1 MMVVAKGS
9 LRPGQ
14 RASSAVPQR
23 MTDTMTTWLT
33 FGGEGTQGLALLN
46 AIADGVIAISFF
58 AIPAALIFVQRRRSD
73 RSAGEMALMTLFVLF
88 LFVVGLAHLTA
99 MIGVWTPTPGLQAV
113 VKAAGAL
120 LALTAAI
127 VTWKL
132 VPQLLRLPSRDRL
145 QAEVAAHLR
154 TFEELKEARHQLE
167 DRVERR
173 TRELDQAKQ
182 RFEIALRGSP
192 ISVFSQDKDMRY
204 TWAHNAPA
212 GLTPEL
218 LMGKTDEEVLPPE
231 AARVITAAKRKAM
244 ETGAAQELETNFE
257 LSGRKRSFYL
267 LIEALRDEQGEV
279 LGTTSVAV
287 DISERKANEDQLRL
301 LLRELT
307 HRSKNLLA
315 VIHAIARQ
323 TAARTSSVK
332 DFLDRFSARL
342 VAIGSS
348 HDLLIADNWHGAS
361 LRMLIEQQLGE
372 HADRF
377 GEQIAIEGEDVM
389 LKPEAVQNL
398 GLALHELAT
407 NAQKYG
413 SLSNPRGQVRIQ
425 WQFCDEASKLKLIW
439 QERGG
444 PPVTPPERSGFG
456 RAMIETVVGK
466 ALEGDVRLS
475 FPPKGVR
482 CEIVIPSA
490 QVTSRG

>member
-1 MMVVAKGS
+1 MS
-9 LRPGQ
+9 
-14 RASSAVPQR
+14 
-23 MTDTMTTWLT
+23 TWLLAAA
-33 FGGEGTQGLALLN
+33 EGSPPPFETWPSGLVLLH
-46 AIADGVIAISFF
+46 AVSDGVIAASFF
-58 AIPAALIFVQRRRSD
+58 AIPAALLYVRRQRSD
-73 RSAGEMALMTLFVLF
+73 RSPGEAALITLFALF
-88 LFVVGLAHLTA
+88 IFAVGLTYFAAL
-99 MIGVWTPTPGLQAV
+99 IGLWTPTLALEGLLKAV
-113 VKAAGAL
+113 AAL

-127 VTWKL
+127 VIWKL
-132 VPQLLRLPSRDRL
+132 VPELLRLPSRDRL

-167 DRVERR
+167 ERVEAR
-173 TRELDQAKQ
+173 TKELAEAKQ

-212 GLTPEL
+212 GLSPEL
-218 LMGKTDEEVLPPE
+218 LKGKTDAEILPAE
-231 AARVITAAKRKAM
+231 AAEIITAAKRKAM
-244 ETGAAQELETNFE
+244 DTGESQELETNFE
-257 LSGRKRSFYL
+257 LFGRQRSLYL
-267 LIEALRDEQGEV
+267 LIEALRDEQDAV

-301 LLRELT
+301 LLREIT
-307 HRSKNLLA
+307 HRGKNLLA

-323 TAARTSSVK
+323 TASRTRSVE

-342 VAIGSS
+342 VAIGASQ
-348 HDLLIADNWHGAS
+348 DLLIADNWHGAS
-361 LRMLIEQQLGE
+361 LRMLVEQQLGQ

-377 GEQIAIEGEDVM
+377 GGQIAIEGEDVM

-398 GLALHELAT
+398 GLALHELAA

-413 SLSNPRGQVRIQ
+413 SLSDPRGQVRIQ
-425 WQFCDEASKLKLIW
+425 WQFCEDARKLKLVW

-456 RAMIETVVGK
+456 RAMIESVVGK
-466 ALEGDVRLS
+466 ALEGDVSLS

-490 QVTSRG
+490 QVTSRS